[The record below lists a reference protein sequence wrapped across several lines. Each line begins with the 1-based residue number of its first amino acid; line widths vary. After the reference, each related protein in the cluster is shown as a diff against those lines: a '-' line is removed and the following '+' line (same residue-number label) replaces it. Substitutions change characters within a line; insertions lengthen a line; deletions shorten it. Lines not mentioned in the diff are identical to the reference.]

1 MKKKGTR
8 KRKSLFLRLVLAGF
22 LCYGAVSFFM
32 LQSDLAEKN
41 QQLEEINQKIQAQ
54 EQTNKELQTMLGE
67 EHYSEYIARV
77 AREKLGYVYPDE
89 RIFVD
94 VSGS

>member
-8 KRKSLFLRLVLAGF
+8 KRKNLFLRLVLFGF
-22 LCYGAVSFFM
+22 LCYGVVSFFM
-32 LQSDLAEKN
+32 LQMDLAEKN
-41 QQLEEINQKIQAQ
+41 QQLEEINRKIRTQ
-54 EQTNKELQTMLGE
+54 EQTNKELETMLGE

>member
-1 MKKKGTR
+1 MKKRGTR
-8 KRKSLFLRLVLAGF
+8 KHKSIFLRLVLVGF
-22 LCYGAVSFFM
+22 LCYGAISFFM
-32 LQSDLAEKN
+32 LQSNLVERN
-41 QQLEEINQKIQAQ
+41 QQLEEINQKIKEQ
-54 EQTNKELQTMLGE
+54 EQTNKELQTMLSE
-67 EHYSEYIARV
+67 ENYSEYIARV